1 MRRSS
6 LDRRHVWLV
15 VAAAMGLVWLAI
27 ARAPAPPPEKS
38 SRAEIDLAALRQALQ
53 ERDRFGPGLER
64 RLKAEW
70 QQRALKSR
78 QVRAQEIPLTQA
90 PGRELNPTWSPDGR
104 TIAFS
109 TNSVDSNGNGRLDSG
124 DGVGQR
130 FRIWLMNPDGSNA
143 RPAIPESDIPPT
155 VPKGDELYPAW
166 FTDSATIAFVISA
179 GGVTDIYTANLRT
192 SPVRIQQRTFGLRGV
207 RRISVAPSGAE
218 IAFEQNNQIYLLALD
233 TGRIR
238 QLTNNGVNRNP
249 AYLPD
254 GRILYESNLD
264 PNTGQP
270 GAFFH
275 IWVMRG
281 DGQQQRPITSGNQND
296 TEPAPVYFTNPNSN
310 LGQRG
315 FRVAFTSDRNGNRD
329 IFLTDEN
336 GANVR
341 QVSPVGNR
349 TQEFQ
354 PTVEP
359 FPALPGTIERIAF
372 VTTRSG
378 NEDIWLIS
386 SFDIFP
392 PLLSD
397 KFGNPILPQ
406 ITPKINL
413 PGDTITLTAAVFDP
427 ESGVDKVYA
436 IFKSAD
442 NPLFLWAV
450 HNEGFPDPA
459 SQQNPGDQ
467 AAIAHEADWM
477 IVNFDPDTGQERN
490 LPLVNTL
497 ELMYQAGQGSD
508 PQAFWQQI
516 QPYAIELFDD
526 GTHGDQKAGDGIYTR
541 RIKLPPTPRDY
552 YVTIIP
558 IDKAGNIPAA
568 LTWMALGTYN
578 MVMPQPQLDDLRSPD
593 VQIITTQQ
601 GRILLPNRQ
610 LSAVPNVGY
619 DNITGCTSKPFA
631 ADKDVLFVSD
641 YACGQRWTTERAL
654 GLGNFQFPINLINYP
669 GIPTETY
676 YFSDILPP
684 PLIVPYNLQKG
695 VIRKDVFHC
704 PFPNSSLVAIWRTL
718 CRGPV
723 PEDILGLYLPR
734 SFVDPV
740 TKTTRLH
747 AERAVI
753 WLAPYTGSLWVDKG
767 TLEDPVTQGK
777 LARFLS
783 RSGRLLIASG
793 QDLGWALT
801 LNGQV
806 SNDFLTNFLKA
817 RFYRVV
823 GGFYGDYSLDL
834 IGLYQAHRHKLQGQ
848 LIAAGVY
855 DWGQGFTFNETRLSA
870 DDQNI
875 DPDQERHGT
884 AAGIELLGVR
894 FSDDYDP
901 PINPSQ
907 YNPTSFGFMG
917 EGCENAL
924 VMDTVDVLPGAFAT
938 YTYLQGGTNAAVQYR
953 DPATDYR
960 VVTFFFPME
969 AMNNGFKNTTI
980 GQETL
985 VEPLVFRHTLMNYIM
1000 DFLRTGVIAGKVVDT
1015 QGKPLE
1021 GFTVRAQIGSLQ
1033 SQPIIFGGAL
1043 SQRDGSYQII
1053 GLNTGVYDLEVAV
1066 PGWAS
1071 RLLQATSRGVARF
1084 GNNVTSFVSAGNDFT
1099 ATKLPPGSISGKVTE
1114 KDGTTPIVGATVT
1127 AKIVADEQG
1136 NPIVLPPGIPSTYT
1150 ATTGGDGTYRI
1161 EGLPNATYEV
1171 TASAPQHSSD
1181 TKTGVVVR
1189 PGQETTGVDFQ
1200 LPGEPGTI
1208 NGQVVDAATNQGI
1221 ANALVEVLSGNN
1233 VIKTATTDAQGNFT
1247 ISEVPVGTYAV
1258 RASAPNYKPNTV
1270 TGVQVPTAGTVT
1282 VTIALS
1288 RAQPGSISGRV
1299 TRVDGTPVGG
1309 VRVEVVQPATGEV
1322 VASTTTDAA
1331 FTTVGDYQ
1339 RNYLITNVP
1348 LGTYNVRVSAPGFTP
1363 TPTQVTGVVVQEAT
1377 ETRNINFTLRAQ
1389 FTFAA
1394 GVRLISVPYD
1404 YTGTGITPPDL
1415 LGTNQIATWVT
1426 DPSLTDPT
1434 TGFRGGQYVLFPTP
1448 PADTLRLGRG
1458 YFVKFPQSVDFTR
1471 PGNPAPTDQP
1481 FALVLD
1487 KPGWWLIGAPF
1498 PFSVDWQRTQVINRA
1513 NNQRFTLRDA
1523 VVQGLLRDS
1532 LFTLNLTGTG
1542 YQLSSTID
1550 PFLGYWV
1557 KVEAPQ
1563 GVILLID
1570 NQPINRM
1577 AGTPSNFRSHQR
1589 TLPLRAAFLADQGW
1603 LVSLTLKAKDAELGT
1618 VQIGMNQSASDG
1630 PDALDVPLPPPLRQ
1644 FIPEWLT
1651 FAVVGGAGRSA
1662 GLWAADIRSLSARP
1676 QVWDLVVEG
1685 ATTSPLTLTWDRL
1698 NEALPADYRLT
1709 LVDLDTGE
1717 ARYMRTT
1724 SGYTFTLRDEGRGT
1738 GSGIKR
1744 LRIIAER
1751 RTGVGLKVV
1760 GLRQLPTRGEALAVQ
1775 FVLTE
1780 PAIVE
1785 GRLLSL
1791 TGRLVDVVHPRRW
1804 LPSGEHRWMWEG
1816 RSKAS
1821 GMLPAMPYLL
1831 ELVATGERGEQVR
1844 ATLLV
1849 KIR

>member
-1 MRRSS
+1 MPSGAR
-6 LDRRHVWLV
+6 DRRYGLLV
-15 VAAAMGLVWLAI
+15 AVVAMGLIWLAI
-27 ARAPAPPPEKS
+27 ARDSFSPAPQP
-38 SRAEIDLAALRQALQ
+38 SRVQIDPMALQKALQ
-53 ERDRFGPGLER
+53 ERERFGPGLEN
-64 RLKAEW
+64 RLRSEW
-70 QQRALKSR
+70 QQRTLKSR
-78 QVRAQEIPLTQA
+78 QVRAQETPLTQA
-90 PGRELNPTWSPDGR
+90 PGKELNPAWSPDGR
-104 TIAFS
+104 FIAFT

-166 FTDSATIAFVISA
+166 FPDSATIAFVISA

-218 IAFEQNNQIYLLALD
+218 IAFEQNNQIFLLALD

-238 QLTNNGVNRNP
+238 QLTTSGVNRNP

-264 PNTGQP
+264 PATNQP

-281 DGQQQRPITSGNQND
+281 DGQQQRPLTSGNQND

-310 LGQRG
+310 LGGQG
-315 FRVAFTSDRNGNRD
+315 FRAAFTSDRNGNRD
-329 IFLTDEN
+329 IFLVDET
-336 GANVR
+336 GTQVR

-354 PTVEP
+354 STVEP

-397 KFGNPILPQ
+397 RFGNPILPK

-413 PGDTITLTAAVFDP
+413 PGDTITLEAAVYDP

-442 NPLFLWAV
+442 DPMFLWAV
-450 HNEGFPDPA
+450 HHQGFPDQA
-459 SQQNPGDQ
+459 SGGNPGDQ
-467 AAIAHEADWM
+467 AAIAHEVDWF
-477 IVNFDPDTGQERN
+477 IVNFDPDTGQESN
-490 LPLVNTL
+490 PPLVNTL
-497 ELMYQAGQGSD
+497 ELMYQAEEGRNV
-508 PQAFWQQI
+508 QAFWQQI

-541 RIKLPPTPRDY
+541 QIKLPLTPRDY
-552 YVTIIP
+552 YVTIVP
-558 IDKAGNIPAA
+558 FDKAGNFPTT
-568 LTWMALGTYN
+568 LTWMALGTNDDYS
-578 MVMPQPQLDDLRSPD
+578 MVMPQPGDHRSPD

-601 GRILLPNRQ
+601 GRILLPNRR
-610 LSAVPNVGY
+610 LFAIPNVGY
-619 DNITGCTSKPFA
+619 DNVTGCTSKPFA
-631 ADKDVLFVSD
+631 ADKGVLFVSD
-641 YACGQRWTTERAL
+641 YACGQKWTTERAS
-654 GLGNFQFPINLINYP
+654 GLGNFERVLNYP
-669 GIPTETY
+669 GIPTEAY
-676 YFSDILPP
+676 YFADILPP
-684 PLIVPYNLQKG
+684 PLVVPFSTQKFATEWSLRLG
-695 VIRKDVFHC
+695 LHC
-704 PFPNSSLVAIWRTL
+704 PFPDSSLVAIWRTL

-723 PEDILGLYLPR
+723 PEEILNLYLPR
-734 SFVDPV
+734 PFIDPILQ
-740 TKTTRLH
+740 TTRLH
-747 AERAVI
+747 AERAVV

-777 LARFLS
+777 LSRFLS
-783 RSGRLLIASG
+783 RSGRLFIASG

-801 LNGQV
+801 INGQV

-817 RFYRVV
+817 RFSRVV

-834 IGLYQAHRHKLQGQ
+834 ITGYQAHRHKLQGQ
-848 LIAAGVY
+848 LIAAGVH
-855 DWGQGFTFNETRLSA
+855 DWGQGLVYDELKWTFDSPPQLR
-870 DDQNI
+870 

-884 AAGIELLGVR
+884 ASGIELLG
-894 FSDDYDP
+894 FAYPDTFDP
-901 PINPSQ
+901 PLIH
-907 YNPTSFGFMG
+907 SFSGD
-917 EGCENAL
+917 GCENAL

-938 YTYLQGGTNAAVQYR
+938 YTYTQGGTNAAVQYR

-969 AMNNGFKNTTI
+969 AMNNGFKNTTR
-980 GQETL
+980 GQVTF
-985 VEPLVFRHTLMNYIM
+985 VEGLVFRHTLMNYIM
-1000 DFLRTGVIAGKVVDT
+1000 DFLRTGTIAGKVVDT
-1015 QGKPLE
+1015 QGNPLE
-1021 GFTVRAQIGSLQ
+1021 GFAVRAQIGSLQ
-1033 SQPIIFGGAL
+1033 PQPIIFGGAL

-1053 GLNTGVYDLEVAV
+1053 GLNTGIYDLEIAV
-1066 PGWAS
+1066 PGWTS
-1071 RLLQATSRGVARF
+1071 RLLRTTSEGVNDF
-1084 GNNVTSFVSAGNDFT
+1084 NNVTSFVSIGNDFT

-1114 KDGTTPIVGATVT
+1114 LDGTTPIVRATVT

-1150 ATTGGDGTYRI
+1150 TTTGGDGTYRI

-1171 TASAPQHSSD
+1171 TASAPQHSSV

-1208 NGQVVDAATNQGI
+1208 NGQVVDAVTNQGI
-1221 ANALVEVLSGNN
+1221 PNALVEVLSGDN

-1247 ISEVPVGTYAV
+1247 IGEVPVGTYAV

-1288 RAQPGSISGRV
+1288 QAQPGSISGRV

-1348 LGTYNVRVSAPGFTP
+1348 LGTYTVRVNAPGFTS
-1363 TPTQVTGVVVQEAT
+1363 TPTQATGVTVQEAT

-1426 DPSLTDPT
+1426 DSSLTDPA

-1513 NNQRFTLRDA
+1513 NNQRFTLREA
-1523 VVQGLLRDS
+1523 VLQGLLRDA
-1532 LFTLNLTGTG
+1532 LFTQGFTGVG
-1542 YQLSSTID
+1542 YQLSSTLD
-1550 PFLGYWV
+1550 PFKGYWV
-1557 KVEAPQ
+1557 KVEASQ

-1570 NQPINRM
+1570 HRPVNRLAAPSPM
-1577 AGTPSNFRSHQR
+1577 AKRPSKMAQLGRFALSDGEGWV
-1589 TLPLRAAFLADQGW
+1589 LPL
-1603 LVSLTLKAKDAELGT
+1603 VLKDETGQLGV
-1618 VQIGMNQSASDG
+1618 VQIGMSQGASDG
-1630 PDALDVPLPPPLRQ
+1630 PDALDVPMPPSLRQ
-1644 FIPEWLT
+1644 FIPEWFT
-1651 FAVVGGAGRSA
+1651 FAIVGMAGRSA
-1662 GLWAADIRSLSARP
+1662 GLWASDIRSLSSRP
-1676 QVWDLVVEG
+1676 QSWEIVVEG
-1685 ATTSPLTLTWDRL
+1685 MAGKSVTLTWDRL
-1698 NEALPADYRLT
+1698 NEVVPADYRLT
-1709 LVDLDTGE
+1709 LIDLDTGD
-1717 ARYMRTT
+1717 ARYLRTT
-1724 SGYTFTLRDEGRGT
+1724 VSYTFTLSNGV
-1738 GSGIKR
+1738 KR
-1744 LRIIAER
+1744 LQVIAER
-1751 RTGVGLKVV
+1751 RSGAGLKVV
-1760 GLRQLPTRGEALAVQ
+1760 GLRQLPTRGNILAVQ
-1775 FVLTE
+1775 FALTE
-1780 PAIVE
+1780 PAFVE

-1791 TGRLVDVVHPRRW
+1791 TGRVVDIVQPRRW
-1804 LPSGEHRWMWEG
+1804 FSAGEHRLMWG
-1816 RSKAS
+1816 RGQGAGDK
-1821 GMLPAMPYLL
+1821 LPAMPYLL
-1831 ELVATGERGEQVR
+1831 ELVATGERGEQMK

-1849 KIR
+1849 RMR

>member
-1 MRRSS
+1 MPSGAR
-6 LDRRHVWLV
+6 DRRYGLLV
-15 VAAAMGLVWLAI
+15 AVVAMGLIWLAI
-27 ARAPAPPPEKS
+27 ARDSFSPAPQP
-38 SRAEIDLAALRQALQ
+38 SRVQIDPMALQKALQ
-53 ERDRFGPGLER
+53 ERERFGPGLEN
-64 RLKAEW
+64 RLRSEW
-70 QQRALKSR
+70 QQRTLKSR
-78 QVRAQEIPLTQA
+78 QVRAQETPLTQA
-90 PGRELNPTWSPDGR
+90 PGKELNPAWSPDGR
-104 TIAFS
+104 FIAFT

-166 FTDSATIAFVISA
+166 FPDSATIAFVISA

-218 IAFEQNNQIYLLALD
+218 IAFEQNNQIFLLALD

-238 QLTNNGVNRNP
+238 QLTTSGVNRNP

-264 PNTGQP
+264 PATNQP

-281 DGQQQRPITSGNQND
+281 DGQQQRPLTSGNQND

-310 LGQRG
+310 LGGQG
-315 FRVAFTSDRNGNRD
+315 FRAAFTSDRNGNRD
-329 IFLTDEN
+329 IFLVDET
-336 GANVR
+336 GTQVR

-354 PTVEP
+354 STVEP

-397 KFGNPILPQ
+397 RFGNPILPK

-413 PGDTITLTAAVFDP
+413 PGDTITLEAAVYDP

-442 NPLFLWAV
+442 DPMFLWAV
-450 HNEGFPDPA
+450 HHQGFPDQA
-459 SQQNPGDQ
+459 SGGNPGDQ
-467 AAIAHEADWM
+467 AAIAHEVDWF
-477 IVNFDPDTGQERN
+477 IVNFDPDTGQESN
-490 LPLVNTL
+490 PPLVNTL
-497 ELMYQAGQGSD
+497 ELMYQAEEGRNV
-508 PQAFWQQI
+508 QAFWQQI

-541 RIKLPPTPRDY
+541 QIKLPLTPRDY
-552 YVTIIP
+552 YVTIVP
-558 IDKAGNIPAA
+558 FDKAGNFPTN
-568 LTWMALGTYN
+568 LTWMALGTNDDYS
-578 MVMPQPQLDDLRSPD
+578 MVMPQPGDHRSPD

-601 GRILLPNRQ
+601 GRILLPNRR
-610 LSAVPNVGY
+610 LFAIPNVGY
-619 DNITGCTSKPFA
+619 DNVTGCTSKPFA
-631 ADKDVLFVSD
+631 ADKGVLFVSD
-641 YACGQRWTTERAL
+641 YACGQKWTTERAS
-654 GLGNFQFPINLINYP
+654 GLGNFERVLNYP
-669 GIPTETY
+669 GIPTEAY
-676 YFSDILPP
+676 YFADILPP
-684 PLIVPYNLQKG
+684 PLVVPFSTQKFATEWSLRLG
-695 VIRKDVFHC
+695 LHC
-704 PFPNSSLVAIWRTL
+704 PFPDSSLVAIWRTL

-723 PEDILGLYLPR
+723 PEEILNLYLPR
-734 SFVDPV
+734 PFIDPILQ
-740 TKTTRLH
+740 TTRLH
-747 AERAVI
+747 AERAVV

-777 LARFLS
+777 LSRFLS
-783 RSGRLLIASG
+783 RSGRLFIASG

-801 LNGQV
+801 INGQV

-817 RFYRVV
+817 RFSRVV

-834 IGLYQAHRHKLQGQ
+834 ITGYQAHRHKLQGQ
-848 LIAAGVY
+848 LIAAGVH
-855 DWGQGFTFNETRLSA
+855 DWGQGLVYDEPKWTFDSPPQLR
-870 DDQNI
+870 

-884 AAGIELLGVR
+884 ASGIELLG
-894 FSDDYDP
+894 FAYLDTFDP
-901 PINPSQ
+901 PLIH
-907 YNPTSFGFMG
+907 SFSGD
-917 EGCENAL
+917 GCENAL

-938 YTYLQGGTNAAVQYR
+938 YTYTQGGTNAAVQYR

-969 AMNNGFKNTTI
+969 AMNNGFKNTTR
-980 GQETL
+980 GQVTF
-985 VEPLVFRHTLMNYIM
+985 VEGLVFRHTLMNYIM
-1000 DFLRTGVIAGKVVDT
+1000 DFLRTGTIAGKVVDT
-1015 QGKPLE
+1015 QGNPLE
-1021 GFTVRAQIGSLQ
+1021 GFAVRAQIGSLQ
-1033 SQPIIFGGAL
+1033 PQPIIFGGAL

-1053 GLNTGVYDLEVAV
+1053 GLNTGIYDLEIAV
-1066 PGWAS
+1066 PGWTS
-1071 RLLQATSRGVARF
+1071 RLLRTTSEGVNDF
-1084 GNNVTSFVSAGNDFT
+1084 NNVTSFVSIGNDFT

-1114 KDGTTPIVGATVT
+1114 LDGTTPIVRATVT

-1150 ATTGGDGTYRI
+1150 TTTGGDGTYRI

-1171 TASAPQHSSD
+1171 TASAPQHSSV

-1208 NGQVVDAATNQGI
+1208 NGQVVDAVTNQGI
-1221 ANALVEVLSGNN
+1221 PNALVEVLSGDN

-1288 RAQPGSISGRV
+1288 QAQPGSISGRV

-1348 LGTYNVRVSAPGFTP
+1348 LGTYTVRVNAPGFTS
-1363 TPTQVTGVVVQEAT
+1363 TPTQATGVTVQEAT

-1426 DPSLTDPT
+1426 DSSLTDPA

-1513 NNQRFTLRDA
+1513 NNQRFTLREA
-1523 VVQGLLRDS
+1523 VLQGLLRDA
-1532 LFTLNLTGTG
+1532 LFTQGFTGVG
-1542 YQLSSTID
+1542 YQLSSTLD
-1550 PFLGYWV
+1550 PFKGYWV
-1557 KVEAPQ
+1557 KVEASQ

-1570 NQPINRM
+1570 HRPVNRLAAPSPM
-1577 AGTPSNFRSHQR
+1577 AKRPSKMAQLGRFALSDGEGWV
-1589 TLPLRAAFLADQGW
+1589 LPL
-1603 LVSLTLKAKDAELGT
+1603 VLKDETGQLGV
-1618 VQIGMNQSASDG
+1618 VQIGMSQGASDG
-1630 PDALDVPLPPPLRQ
+1630 PDALDVPMPPSLRQ
-1644 FIPEWLT
+1644 FIPEWFT
-1651 FAVVGGAGRSA
+1651 FAIVGMAGRSA
-1662 GLWAADIRSLSARP
+1662 GLWASDIRSLSSRP
-1676 QVWDLVVEG
+1676 QSWEIVVEG
-1685 ATTSPLTLTWDRL
+1685 MAGKSVTLTWDRL
-1698 NEALPADYRLT
+1698 NEVVPADYRLT
-1709 LVDLDTGE
+1709 LIDLDTGD
-1717 ARYMRTT
+1717 ARYLRTT
-1724 SGYTFTLRDEGRGT
+1724 VSYTFTLSNGV
-1738 GSGIKR
+1738 KR
-1744 LRIIAER
+1744 LQVIAER
-1751 RTGVGLKVV
+1751 RSGAGLKVV
-1760 GLRQLPTRGEALAVQ
+1760 GLRQLPTRGNILAVQ
-1775 FVLTE
+1775 FALTE
-1780 PAIVE
+1780 PAFVE

-1791 TGRLVDVVHPRRW
+1791 TGRVVDIVQPRRW
-1804 LPSGEHRWMWEG
+1804 FSAGEHRLMWG
-1816 RSKAS
+1816 RGQGAGDK
-1821 GMLPAMPYLL
+1821 LPAMPYLL
-1831 ELVATGERGEQVR
+1831 ELVATGERGEQMK

-1849 KIR
+1849 RMR

>member
-1 MRRSS
+1 MPSGAR
-6 LDRRHVWLV
+6 DRRYGLLV
-15 VAAAMGLVWLAI
+15 AVVAMGLIWLAI
-27 ARAPAPPPEKS
+27 ARDSFSPAPQP
-38 SRAEIDLAALRQALQ
+38 SRVQIDPMALQKALQ
-53 ERDRFGPGLER
+53 ERERFGPGLEN
-64 RLKAEW
+64 RLRSEW
-70 QQRALKSR
+70 QQRTLKSR
-78 QVRAQEIPLTQA
+78 QVRAQETPLTQA
-90 PGRELNPTWSPDGR
+90 PGKELNPAWSPDGR
-104 TIAFS
+104 FIAFT

-166 FTDSATIAFVISA
+166 FPDSATIAFVISA

-218 IAFEQNNQIYLLALD
+218 IAFEQNNQIFLLALD

-238 QLTNNGVNRNP
+238 QLTTSGVNRNP

-264 PNTGQP
+264 PATNQP

-281 DGQQQRPITSGNQND
+281 DGQQQRPLTSGNQND

-310 LGQRG
+310 LGGQG
-315 FRVAFTSDRNGNRD
+315 FRAAFTSDRNGNRD
-329 IFLTDEN
+329 IFLVDET
-336 GANVR
+336 GTQVR

-354 PTVEP
+354 STVEP

-397 KFGNPILPQ
+397 RFGNPVLPQ
-406 ITPKINL
+406 ITPKINM
-413 PGDTITLTAAVFDP
+413 PGDTITLTAHVFDP

-442 NPLFLWAV
+442 DPMFLWAV
-450 HNEGFPDPA
+450 HHQGFPDQA
-459 SQQNPGDQ
+459 SGGNPGDQ
-467 AAIAHEADWM
+467 AAIAHEVDWF
-477 IVNFDPDTGQERN
+477 IVNFDPDTGQESN
-490 LPLVNTL
+490 PPLVNTL
-497 ELMYQAGQGSD
+497 ELMYQAEEGRNV
-508 PQAFWQQI
+508 QAFWQQI

-541 RIKLPPTPRDY
+541 QIKLPLTPRDY
-552 YVTIIP
+552 YVTIVP
-558 IDKAGNIPAA
+558 FDKAGNFPTT
-568 LTWMALGTYN
+568 LTWMALGTNDDYS
-578 MVMPQPQLDDLRSPD
+578 MVMPQPGDHRSPD

-601 GRILLPNRQ
+601 GRILLPNRR
-610 LSAVPNVGY
+610 LFAIPNVGY
-619 DNITGCTSKPFA
+619 DNVTGCTSKPFA
-631 ADKDVLFVSD
+631 ADKGVLFVSD
-641 YACGQRWTTERAL
+641 YACGQKWTTERAS
-654 GLGNFQFPINLINYP
+654 GLGNFERVLNYP
-669 GIPTETY
+669 GIPTEAY
-676 YFSDILPP
+676 YFADILPP
-684 PLIVPYNLQKG
+684 PLVVPFSTQKFATEWSLRLG
-695 VIRKDVFHC
+695 LHC
-704 PFPNSSLVAIWRTL
+704 PFPDSSLVAIWRTL

-723 PEDILGLYLPR
+723 PEEILNLYLPR
-734 SFVDPV
+734 PFIDPILQ
-740 TKTTRLH
+740 TTRLH
-747 AERAVI
+747 AERAVV

-777 LARFLS
+777 LSRFLS
-783 RSGRLLIASG
+783 RSGRLFIASG

-801 LNGQV
+801 INGQV

-817 RFYRVV
+817 RFSRVV

-834 IGLYQAHRHKLQGQ
+834 ITGYQAHRHKLQGQ
-848 LIAAGVY
+848 LIAAGVH
-855 DWGQGFTFNETRLSA
+855 DWGQGLVYDELKWTFDSPPQLR
-870 DDQNI
+870 

-884 AAGIELLGVR
+884 ASGIELLG
-894 FSDDYDP
+894 FAYLDTFDP
-901 PINPSQ
+901 PLIH
-907 YNPTSFGFMG
+907 SFSGD
-917 EGCENAL
+917 GCENAL

-938 YTYLQGGTNAAVQYR
+938 YTYTQGGTNAAVQYR

-969 AMNNGFKNTTI
+969 AMNNGFKNTTR
-980 GQETL
+980 GQVTF
-985 VEPLVFRHTLMNYIM
+985 VEGLVFRHTLMNYIM
-1000 DFLRTGVIAGKVVDT
+1000 DFLRTGTIAGKVVDT
-1015 QGKPLE
+1015 QGNPLE
-1021 GFTVRAQIGSLQ
+1021 GFAVRAQIGSLQ
-1033 SQPIIFGGAL
+1033 PQPIIFGGAL

-1053 GLNTGVYDLEVAV
+1053 GLNTGIYDLEIAV
-1066 PGWAS
+1066 PGWTS
-1071 RLLQATSRGVARF
+1071 RLLRTTSEGVNDF
-1084 GNNVTSFVSAGNDFT
+1084 NNVTSFVSIGNDFT

-1114 KDGTTPIVGATVT
+1114 LDGTTPIVRATVT

-1150 ATTGGDGTYRI
+1150 TTTGGDGTYRI

-1171 TASAPQHSSD
+1171 TASAPQHSSV

-1208 NGQVVDAATNQGI
+1208 NGQVVDAVTNQGI
-1221 ANALVEVLSGNN
+1221 PNALVEVLSGDN

-1247 ISEVPVGTYAV
+1247 IGEVPVGTYAV

-1288 RAQPGSISGRV
+1288 QAQPGSISGRV

-1348 LGTYNVRVSAPGFTP
+1348 LGTYTVRVNAPGFTS
-1363 TPTQVTGVVVQEAT
+1363 TPTQATGVTVQEAT

-1426 DPSLTDPT
+1426 DSSLTDPA

-1513 NNQRFTLRDA
+1513 NNQRFTLREA
-1523 VVQGLLRDS
+1523 VLQGLLRDA
-1532 LFTLNLTGTG
+1532 LFTQGFTGVG
-1542 YQLSSTID
+1542 YQLSSTLD
-1550 PFLGYWV
+1550 PFKGYWV
-1557 KVEAPQ
+1557 KVEASQ

-1570 NQPINRM
+1570 HRPVNRLAAPSPM
-1577 AGTPSNFRSHQR
+1577 AKRPSKMAQLGRFALSDGEGWV
-1589 TLPLRAAFLADQGW
+1589 LPL
-1603 LVSLTLKAKDAELGT
+1603 VLKDETGQLGV
-1618 VQIGMNQSASDG
+1618 VQIGMSQGASDG
-1630 PDALDVPLPPPLRQ
+1630 PDALDVPMPPSLRQ
-1644 FIPEWLT
+1644 FIPEWFT
-1651 FAVVGGAGRSA
+1651 FAIVGMAGRSA
-1662 GLWAADIRSLSARP
+1662 GLWASDIRSLSSRP
-1676 QVWDLVVEG
+1676 QSWEIVVEG
-1685 ATTSPLTLTWDRL
+1685 MAGKSVTLTWDRL
-1698 NEALPADYRLT
+1698 NEVVPADYRLT
-1709 LVDLDTGE
+1709 LIDLDTGD
-1717 ARYMRTT
+1717 ARYLRTT
-1724 SGYTFTLRDEGRGT
+1724 VSYTFTLSNGV
-1738 GSGIKR
+1738 KR
-1744 LRIIAER
+1744 LQVIAER
-1751 RTGVGLKVV
+1751 RSGAGLKVV
-1760 GLRQLPTRGEALAVQ
+1760 GLRQLPTRGNILAVQ
-1775 FVLTE
+1775 FALTE
-1780 PAIVE
+1780 PAFVE

-1791 TGRLVDVVHPRRW
+1791 TGRVVDIVQPRRW
-1804 LPSGEHRWMWEG
+1804 FSAGEHRLMWG
-1816 RSKAS
+1816 RGQGAGDK
-1821 GMLPAMPYLL
+1821 LPAMPYLL
-1831 ELVATGERGEQVR
+1831 ELVATGERGEQMK

-1849 KIR
+1849 RMR